1 MYLAQLPDFCKVYQS
16 IQFYNN
22 EKSHD
27 FNEDSLRTQLKMF
40 SANFP
45 QKDDTNMEDIIE
57 HLISMPSSSRK
68 MISEVVKILELILVL
83 PATNATSE
91 RTFSKLR
98 LIKTYLRSTMTQGRL
113 NHLMICAIYHEDLD
127 NLDLEEMAFKF
138 VERYIFFK
146 FLFKFKKNL
155 KSEIKLVKK

>member
-1 MYLAQLPDFCKVYQS
+1 MFSVNFPKQNDTNIDDV
-16 IQFYNN
+16 N
-22 EKSHD
+22 EHFMSMLS
-27 FNEDSLRTQLKMF
+27 SLRK
-40 SANFP
+40 
-45 QKDDTNMEDIIE
+45 I
-57 HLISMPSSSRK
+57 
-68 MISEVVKILELILVL
+68 ISEVVKILELILVL

-138 VERYIFFK
+138 VERYPSRQHIFQVPVQVQE
-146 FLFKFKKNL
+146 KFKK
-155 KSEIKLVKK
+155 